1 MASRND
7 SGSMWP
13 VFISSL
19 TSYVKICNVN
29 EANKHSIFHQ
39 NWIGGYKNTYLA
51 IPCFLVSLYDAKKN
65 HLYIQSMILRE
76 LPTPEAFNR
85 KQKLVFIYVN
95 MKCLFHFPFRTVFS
109 RAFQYPSIA
118 TTFCILAFS
127 FCKMTHKKTNVDKL
141 L

>member
-1 MASRND
+1 MKQISIPFFIKIELVGIKILINPY
-7 SGSMWP
+7 P
-13 VFISSL
+13 VL
-19 TSYVKICNVN
+19 
-29 EANKHSIFHQ
+29 
-39 NWIGGYKNTYLA
+39 
-51 IPCFLVSLYDAKKN
+51 LVLLILVLLYDAKN
-65 HLYIQSMILRE
+65 DHLYIQSMILRE

>member
-1 MASRND
+1 MKQISIPFFIKIELVD
-7 SGSMWP
+7 IKILIQPYP
-13 VFISSL
+13 VF
-19 TSYVKICNVN
+19 
-29 EANKHSIFHQ
+29 
-39 NWIGGYKNTYLA
+39 
-51 IPCFLVSLYDAKKN
+51 LVLSTIVLLYDAKN
-65 HLYIQSMILRE
+65 DHLYIQSMILRE

-109 RAFQYPSIA
+109 RAFQYPSI
-118 TTFCILAFS
+118 TTKFCILAFS